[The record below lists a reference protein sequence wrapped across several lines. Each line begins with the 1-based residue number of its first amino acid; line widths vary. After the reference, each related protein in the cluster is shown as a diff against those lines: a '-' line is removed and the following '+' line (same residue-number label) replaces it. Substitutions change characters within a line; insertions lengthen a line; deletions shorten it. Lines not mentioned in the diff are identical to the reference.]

1 MQRVS
6 RSRFCDIALCSQECG
21 QERKEGA
28 RCTARSRRPPIVHR
42 GEVNFPRK
50 LNTFGEVVCLQ
61 EIYFMADDYIYSIF
75 FNKFVEAYSVALK
88 YDLGVSPGFTRK
100 INFLYQSRAVFK
112 MPNSFITGLPFM
124 TSAFE
129 GYPKS

>member
-6 RSRFCDIALCSQECG
+6 RSRFCDILRSAARNAGKGAEKVHCT
-21 QERKEGA
+21 RKTTTN
-28 RCTARSRRPPIVHR
+28 RTSRRSQ
-42 GEVNFPRK
+42 FSSK
-50 LNTFGEVVCLQ
+50 KTTFGEVVCLQ

-112 MPNSFITGLPFM
+112 VLNSFITER
-124 TSAFE
+124 AF
-129 GYPKS
+129 PL